1 MEDSPID
8 EILRLKEQYCVPQ
21 QKPKSTDETQPRKSM
36 IGSVWVDSVN
46 GTIWICNGVI
56 EGAAVWQKLGN
67 KS

>member
-21 QKPKSTDETQPRKSM
+21 QKLKSTDETQPLKSK
-36 IGSVWVDSVN
+36 IGDVWFDSVN

-56 EGAAVWQKLGN
+56 GGAAVWQKLGN

>member
-21 QKPKSTDETQPRKSM
+21 QKPKDTDETHQRKSM
-36 IGSVWVDSVN
+36 IGSVWVDSVS
-46 GTIWICNGVI
+46 GTMWICNGVI